1 MGISS
6 LFYINYVDYAV
17 KCVESNEI
25 KLSDELDIL
34 NFCLNC
40 LNNVPVSNAAD
51 RQLLLGLVGRIGK
64 RVSEDAKKISGVF
77 KANKTN
83 RQKIEILE
91 RKIDRLSRRI
101 EFPETSAEIRKKWKK
116 AFDKAKVI
124 GRGTA
129 INPSARLL
137 KESYWVEAL
146 PITLPAAYDQTEQKV
161 HLYKE
166 KAHEYMSKWK
176 SSYMDKMS
184 FEEFMY
190 RVVGPKLS
198 LQERNDLIDHDVVY
212 VDEAARI
219 NTAVAFVDGQ
229 ATHNGKAIPPGE
241 YMFVLDAAS
250 EVLHIGKKIQ
260 SIFHHSSFE
269 RGGAVASA
277 GMIMI
282 GDQGKILQAFPYSG
296 HYRPRQAEMDA
307 LRRYLEE
314 RLGKIESAK
323 IDFVSHGSV
332 KDYLTT
338 LGQLFAKYTHKR
350 H

>member
-6 LFYINYVDYAV
+6 LFYINYVDYAIN
-17 KCVESNEI
+17 CVESDEI

-34 NFCLNC
+34 DFCLNC
-40 LNNVPVSNAAD
+40 LNNVPVSDTAD

-64 RVSEDAKKISGVF
+64 RVAEDTKKISGVF

-83 RQKIEILE
+83 RQKIEMIE

-101 EFPETSAEIRKKWKK
+101 EFPETSAEIRKKWKT

-124 GRGTA
+124 GRGSA
-129 INPSARLL
+129 VNPSARLL

-146 PITLPAAYDQTEQKV
+146 PIAIPAAFDQPEQKV

-176 SSYMDKMS
+176 TSYMDKMS

-190 RVVGPKLS
+190 SVIGPKLT
-198 LQERNDLIDHDVVY
+198 LQERNDLVVHDVVY

-219 NTAVAFVDGQ
+219 NTAVAFIDGQ
-229 ATHNGKAIPPGE
+229 ATLKGKTIPPGE

-260 SIFHHSSFE
+260 NLFHHSSFE

-277 GMIMI
+277 GMITI

-307 LRRYLEE
+307 LRRYLEDK
-314 RLGKIESAK
+314 LGKTGTAK
-323 IDFVSHGSV
+323 IEFVSYGSV

-338 LGQLFAKYTHKR
+338 LGQLFAKYTRKR
-350 H
+350 Q